1 MNYEHD
7 EARDAREPST
17 DDMSREEAF
26 ALAVGELSTAKSLE
40 ASATARRID
49 AEARVLAFMPWRDEG
64 AVTAHVGTWKVSA
77 TYGVNRT
84 VDAAAM
90 EAVRSVMPP
99 ALFEQAVTYKPAL
112 VLAGVRYLQSNEPDA
127 YALLAQAITAKP
139 AKPSVR
145 IEPANQES

>member
-26 ALAVGELSTAKSLE
+26 ALAVGELVAAKNAE
-40 ASATARRID
+40 RAAVARRID
-49 AEARVLAFMPWRDEG
+49 AEGHVLRFMPSKTEG
-64 AVTAHVGTWKVSA
+64 AVSARIGTWKVSA

-84 VDAAAM
+84 IDAAAM
-90 EAVRSVMPP
+90 DAVRAAMPP
-99 ALFEQAVTYKPAL
+99 ALFEQAVTYKPDL
-112 VLAGVRYLQSNEPDA
+112 VMAGVRYLQSNEPEA

-145 IEPANQES
+145 IEAVEE